1 MMELTEVDTLTL
13 VLGQR
18 KDSIYIYGCLEI
30 LDFLNET
37 DKNTVMT
44 CGFAD

>member
-1 MMELTEVDTLTL
+1 MMELTEVAKLTL
-13 VLGQR
+13 VLDQR

-30 LDFLNET
+30 IDFLHET

-44 CGFAD
+44 